1 MQARVLP
8 TSHEETVAYL
18 LETEASEMEY
28 EVARCKP
35 LLTPEFMQHLERC
48 ISTLVLVVRVGS
60 RRPLQQPSVLAPT
73 LMKSVLQNCPSCS
86 SMWRRPWRRWTQ

>member
-1 MQARVLP
+1 MRVTAVTQARVLP

-18 LETEASEMEY
+18 LETDANEMEY

-48 ISTLVLVVRVGS
+48 IS
-60 RRPLQQPSVLAPT
+60 A
-73 LMKSVLQNCPSCS
+73 
-86 SMWRRPWRRWTQ
+86 